1 MRILLLGASGFIGR
15 EIFAALSARGH
26 RVVAAVRNASSAP
39 PFASE
44 TPRIVD
50 MNRALAPRDWLA
62 NLEGI
67 DAVVNCAGVLQATGS
82 QSIEAIH
89 AAAPIALFQACEQR
103 GVRRVIQVSAIS
115 ADREAGT
122 AYALTKLAA
131 DEHLR
136 KMALEWTVLRPSLVI
151 ARGAYGGTALLR
163 AVAALPF
170 AMPVPGD
177 GAQSFQ
183 PVHVDDLSQVV
194 VLALETDRLLRAT
207 LDVVGPE
214 AVTLRV
220 ILEDYRRWLGLAP
233 ASVVR
238 IPRWASRLA
247 AWAGDHLGA
256 TLNSTA
262 LAQLEHGNTGDAAA
276 FARATGIAARGWK
289 ESLALEPSHAQDR
302 WHARLYFARPLLRYS
317 LAFVWLASAIAGAF
331 SLRSWG
337 GLVAAQLPIGAPMAM
352 LGLAVACLLDV
363 IIALLLLGRWRPRFL
378 ALAQAVVIAG
388 YSVAAT
394 LLWPS
399 LWAEALGPLAKNI
412 PILAA
417 ALALGAIEE
426 DR

>member
-1 MRILLLGASGFIGR
+1 VRILLLGASGFIGR
-15 EIFAALSARGH
+15 EIFAALTARGH
-26 RVVAAVRNASSAP
+26 RVVAAVRRASSAP

-44 TPRIVD
+44 AARIVD
-50 MNRALAPRDWLA
+50 LNRALSPRDWLA
-62 NLEGI
+62 HLEGI
-67 DAVVNCAGVLQATGS
+67 DAVVNCAGVLQATRS

-136 KMALEWTVLRPSLVI
+136 KTALEWTVLRPSLVV

-170 AMPVPGD
+170 SIPVPGD
-177 GAQSFQ
+177 GTQSFQ
-183 PVHVDDLSQVV
+183 PIHVDDLSQVV
-194 VLALETDRLLRAT
+194 ALALETDRLVRVT
-207 LDVVGPE
+207 LDVVGPQ
-214 AVTLRV
+214 AVTLRD
-220 ILEDYRRWLGLAP
+220 ILEDYRRWLGFAP
-233 ASVVR
+233 ASIVR

-247 AWAGDHLGA
+247 AWTGDRFGG

-276 FARATGIAARGWK
+276 FARATGIAARGWRQ
-289 ESLALEPSHAQDR
+289 SLALEPAHAQDR

-337 GLVAAQLPIGAPMAM
+337 GLAAAQLPIGVPAAM
-352 LGLAVACLLDV
+352 LVLAVACLVDV
-363 IIALLLLGRWRPRFL
+363 IIALLLLGRWRPRLL
-378 ALAQAVVIAG
+378 ALVQAVMITG

-394 LLWPS
+394 MLWPS